1 MKQQIQQACKD
12 LELALLAE
20 YEVSQQELE
29 CKSRKNKTH
38 NDTLIAREAVR
49 EILFY

>member
-29 CKSRKNKTH
+29 CKSKKNKTH
-38 NDTLIAREAVR
+38 NDTLIARDALR
-49 EILFY
+49 DLSFN